1 MKAGGDVI
9 CGFTQSQT
17 GCSLT
22 RTGMAKREEWK
33 LTCCCCH
40 DDETGQVVLDELSHA
55 VVCRP
60 ATERETLVC

>member
-1 MKAGGDVI
+1 
-9 CGFTQSQT
+9 
-17 GCSLT
+17 
-22 RTGMAKREEWK
+22 MAKREEWK